1 MRRSCVFLCSFF
13 AAVTTAG
20 WIGIKDGVQVVKS
33 SAEAREAY
41 IGGMPAGFTL
51 SAGGVQIIGICDVIT
66 EEGASLS
73 PASQAGL
80 RAGDII
86 QKAAGIQVESVADLN
101 ELLAANGSRETVLT
115 VKRGEKTQEIRLQP
129 KKDKQGKYKI
139 GVLIRDSISGVGTVT
154 YIDKATRRFGALGHA
169 VLGDDKKE
177 MKISENKVY
186 QCSIVGVTKGVR
198 GRAGELRGMFL
209 MNEGVGEADKLCE
222 SGIYG
227 TISVKYDLNGFQTL
241 PVGEIDDVKPGKA
254 YIYST
259 VSGVLPKKYTVDIVK
274 VDKNNKHN
282 KNFVVKITDRDL
294 IEETGGI
301 VQGMSGSPIIQN
313 DKIVGAI
320 THVFLNDPTR
330 GYGID
335 INTMM
340 KE

>member
-1 MRRSCVFLCSFF
+1 MRRSYVFLCGVF
-13 AAVTTAG
+13 AVTATFG
-20 WIGIKDGVQVVKS
+20 RLGINEGKTVRS
-33 SAEAREAY
+33 YAAAREAY

-51 SAGGVQIIGICDVIT
+51 SAGGVQVIGICDVI
-66 EEGASLS
+66 EKEGTSVS
-73 PASQAGL
+73 PASLAGI
-80 RAGDII
+80 RSGDVIV
-86 QKAAGIQVESVADLN
+86 KAAGIDTDSVAKLN
-101 ELLAANGSRETVLT
+101 ELLSASGGKEMLFTI
-115 VKRGEKTQEIRLQP
+115 KRGNNTQDVRIQP
-129 KKDKQGKYKI
+129 KKDKNDKYKI
-139 GVLIRDSISGVGTVT
+139 GVMIRDSISGVGTVT

-169 VLGDDKKE
+169 VVDEDRKE

-209 MNEGVGEADKLCE
+209 MNDGVGEADKLCE

-227 TISVKYDLNGFQTL
+227 TISVKYDLSGLQAF
-241 PVGEIDDVKPGKA
+241 PVGEIDEVKPGGA

-274 VDKNNKHN
+274 VDKNNKQN
-282 KNFVVKITDRDL
+282 KNFVVKITDKDL

-301 VQGMSGSPIIQN
+301 VQGMSGSPIVQN

-335 INTMM
+335 VNTMM